1 VAKLVGAKLRTVA
14 EGLFQVIPGRSS
26 VDELVMLCEQPRCG
40 DQSGNRS
47 VNLKTGKTN
56 CWRCGVGGD
65 FLAWIK
71 TLGHDPD
78 LSDIQL
84 YDTATLDD
92 AMKDLDSVY
101 ATRRSVMAI
110 TNDIKLPRGF
120 IPLADQPDS
129 GYARLIEKMA
139 VRKNLDLK
147 TFINAGAGFTRDD
160 AKWEPFCIFPVHEYG
175 RVVYYQGRTYKDPKP
190 DPETG
195 KKASTKQF
203 PTKYEIPLGSR
214 YWVYN
219 IDRLRAPKA
228 KIGIVVE
235 SMFNVYSLENELQS
249 DEVIPVAI
257 FKHKISA
264 EQQAK
269 MLTARGIK
277 ELCLM
282 FDPDAIGSAWD
293 SCKKLTNIIKVTV
306 APPMPKGTDPNDD
319 AKLAVQTFDQRKP
332 FNSINSLERLIVD
345 L

>member
-1 VAKLVGAKLRTVA
+1 VAKLVGSKLKTVA
-14 EGLFQVIPGRSS
+14 EGLFQVIPSRSS
-26 VDELVMLCEQPRCG
+26 KDELVVLCEQPRCG

-47 VNLKTGKTN
+47 INIKTGKTN

-65 FLAWIK
+65 FLNWIK

-78 LSDIQL
+78 LSDISL
-84 YDTATLDD
+84 YDTTTLDD
-92 AMKDLDSVY
+92 AMKDLDAVY
-101 ATRRSVMAI
+101 ATKRSVMAV

-120 IPLADQPDS
+120 RPLAEHKGT
-129 GYARLIEKMA
+129 GYAKMIERMA
-139 VRKNLDLK
+139 VRKHLDIQ
-147 TFINAGAGFTRDD
+147 TFERVGAGFTMEDPR
-160 AKWEPFCIFPVHEYG
+160 WEPFCIFPVFEYG
-175 RVVYYQGRTYKDPKP
+175 RVVYYQGRTYTDPKP
-190 DPETG
+190 DPVTG

-219 IDRLRAPKA
+219 IDKLRAPEA
-228 KIGIVVE
+228 RVGIVVE

-249 DEVIPVAI
+249 NEVIPVAI

-282 FDPDAIGSAWD
+282 FDPDAIASAWD

-306 APPMPKGTDPNDD
+306 APPLPKGTDPNDD
-319 AKLAVQTFDQRKP
+319 AKAAVKTFEQRKP
-332 FNSINSLERLIVD
+332 FSSINSLERLVLD